1 MRGLAIAAGLGAA
14 TSTLLCVGFKFGVD
28 VYFRAV
34 SWRET
39 RREMRSA
46 A

>member
-1 MRGLAIAAGLGAA
+1 MTRGVVTAVAVGALLFAGAA
-14 TSTLLCVGFKFGVD
+14 IGMD

-39 RREMRSA
+39 RRSIKESA
-46 A
+46 